1 MVSQT
6 EVSRFI
12 CRSGEHKNDYYL
24 ICIKDG
30 RLETQIIKKE
40 FIQKFGD
47 NYKVEMVDEIIKKLK

>member
-12 CRSGEHKNDYYL
+12 CRSGEHKDDYYL

-30 RLETQIIKKE
+30 RLETQIIKKS
-40 FIQKFGD
+40 KNLD
-47 NYKVEMVDEIIKKLK
+47 YKVDGWW